1 MKRLVKSKD
10 KMLGGVLAGF
20 AEYLEIDSVWIRI
33 GYALFAFFGNFGI
46 ALVAYV
52 IALIIM
58 PHDYSETFDANS
70 NSSRK
75 SNSKINIIIGLC
87 LIVLG
92 LVFLV
97 DQLYK
102 IDVWQYMIDAYNAIK
117 YYILAIIFIGVG
129 SIIIFKGNKKLK

>member
-1 MKRLVKSKD
+1 
-10 KMLGGVLAGF
+10 
-20 AEYLEIDSVWIRI
+20 
-33 GYALFAFFGNFGI
+33 
-46 ALVAYV
+46 
-52 IALIIM
+52 M